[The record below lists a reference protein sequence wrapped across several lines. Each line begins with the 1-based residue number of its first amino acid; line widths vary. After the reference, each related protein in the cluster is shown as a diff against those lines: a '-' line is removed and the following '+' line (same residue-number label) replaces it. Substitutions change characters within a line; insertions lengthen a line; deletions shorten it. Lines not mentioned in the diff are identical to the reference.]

1 MVLSHLDGSILV
13 SSSCVRRCMCVWVC
27 GWRRRRTVETAD
39 ATRTRTSSD
48 PHRGMGPSVDYL
60 PRNSVR
66 KDSVSG
72 KIAQEEE
79 RERERTKDRKT
90 ETERDTRRSIQWIRV
105 RRTKMLN
112 PKY

>member
-1 MVLSHLDGSILV
+1 
-13 SSSCVRRCMCVWVC
+13 MCVWVC

-72 KIAQEEE
+72 KIAQEE
-79 RERERTKDRKT
+79 RERTNERQKDRNR
-90 ETERDTRRSIQWIRV
+90 ERHSSLDTV
-105 RRTKMLN
+105 D
-112 PKY
+112 